1 MEIIA
6 TKLGM
11 IQTNC
16 YLVGTRQKNAVAID
30 PGDNASNV
38 LSLLQ
43 EKGWTLKKILLTHG
57 HFDHAMAVNDLV
69 DATGAQVYIHKED
82 QELITDSTKFYV
94 FHQPF
99 GEFRPIS
106 AISLEDG
113 QDVTLDELAFHCIH
127 TPGHTKGSCV
137 YLCGDTMFSGDT
149 LFAGSCGRTDFY
161 GGSHAQ
167 IVQSLHKLADLEGN
181 YRVLPGHEEETT
193 LDYERKTNPYLG
205 RISYDDFF

>member
-1 MEIIA
+1 M
-6 TKLGM
+6 
-11 IQTNC
+11 
-16 YLVGTRQKNAVAID
+16 
-30 PGDNASNV
+30 
-38 LSLLQ
+38 
-43 EKGWTLKKILLTHG
+43 
-57 HFDHAMAVNDLV
+57 
-69 DATGAQVYIHKED
+69 YIHKED
-82 QELITDSTKFYV
+82 QELITDPTKFYV

-113 QDVTLDELAFHCIH
+113 DDVTQDELTFHCIH

-161 GGSHAQ
+161 GGSHAR

>member
-1 MEIIA
+1 MEILA
-6 TKLGM
+6 LKLGM

-16 YLVGTRQKNAVAID
+16 YVVGTKQNNAAVID
-30 PGDNASNV
+30 PGDNAPKV
-38 LSLLQ
+38 LSLLR

-69 DATGAQVYIHKED
+69 KATGAQVYIHQLD
-82 QELITDSTKFYV
+82 QELITDPEKFYV
-94 FHQPF
+94 FHQHF
-99 GEFRPIS
+99 GDFHPIS
-106 AISLEDG
+106 ASSLEDG
-113 QDVTLDELAFHCIH
+113 RDVALDELTFHCIH

-137 YLCGDTMFSGDT
+137 FLCGDVMFSGDT

-167 IVQSLHKLADLEGN
+167 ILQSLHKLADLEGN
-181 YRVLPGHEEETT
+181 YRVLPGHDEETT

>member
-1 MEIIA
+1 MEIVSV
-6 TKLGM
+6 KLGM

-16 YLVGTRQKNAVAID
+16 YLVGTQQNNGVVID
-30 PGDNASNV
+30 PGDNAPKV
-38 LSLLQ
+38 LSLLK

-69 DATGAQVYIHKED
+69 EATGAEVYIHQED
-82 QELITDSTKFYV
+82 QELITDAGKFYV

-99 GEFRPIS
+99 GEFHPIS
-106 AISLEDG
+106 AISLQDGEDVV
-113 QDVTLDELAFHCIH
+113 QDELTFHCIH

-137 YLCGDTMFSGDT
+137 FLCGDTMFSGDT

-161 GGSHAQ
+161 GGSHGQ
-167 IVQSLHKLADLEGN
+167 IVKSLHKLADLEGN

-205 RISYDDFF
+205 KISYDDFF